1 VSITTYTELKSAVAD
16 FLNRQDLASAIPTF
30 ISLAESSFNRDI
42 RHWRMDVRTSITLD
56 AQFVDLPSGWLETV
70 KIVNATGEGPQEL
83 ELIPLAEMDERRFA
97 SNNTA
102 GAPRFYA
109 INGGKI
115 ELYPTPS
122 EAFTASIT
130 YVQKPTA
137 LSTSNASNWLLENF
151 PDVYLYGSLAHSA
164 PYLQEDSRLGVWAA
178 LYQQALSAINLDSDR
193 AKYSGTGLRMKLR
206 AF

>member
-1 VSITTYTELKSAVAD
+1 MSITTYTEPKSAVAD

-97 SNNTA
+97 SNDTA

>member
-1 VSITTYTELKSAVAD
+1 MSITTYTELKSAVAD

-42 RHWRMDVRTSITLD
+42 RHWRMDVRISITLD

>member
-42 RHWRMDVRTSITLD
+42 RHWRMDVRISITLD

>member
-1 VSITTYTELKSAVAD
+1 MSITTYTELKSAVAD

-97 SNNTA
+97 SNDTA

>member
-1 VSITTYTELKSAVAD
+1 
-16 FLNRQDLASAIPTF
+16 
-30 ISLAESSFNRDI
+30 
-42 RHWRMDVRTSITLD
+42 MDVRTSITLD

-97 SNNTA
+97 SNDTA

-178 LYQQALSAINLDSDR
+178 LYQQALSAINLESDR

>member
-1 VSITTYTELKSAVAD
+1 MSITTYTELKSAVAD

-70 KIVNATGEGPQEL
+70 KIVNSTGEGPQEL

-137 LSTSNASNWLLENF
+137 LSTSNTSNWLLENF

>member
-1 VSITTYTELKSAVAD
+1 MSITTYTELKSAVAD

-70 KIVNATGEGPQEL
+70 KIVNSTGEGPQEL

-97 SNNTA
+97 SNDTA

>member
-70 KIVNATGEGPQEL
+70 KIVNSTGEGPQEL

-97 SNNTA
+97 SNDTA

>member
-42 RHWRMDVRTSITLD
+42 RHWRMDVRISITLD

-70 KIVNATGEGPQEL
+70 KIVNSTGEGPQEL

-97 SNNTA
+97 SNDTA

>member
-1 VSITTYTELKSAVAD
+1 MSITTYTELKSAVAD

-137 LSTSNASNWLLENF
+137 LSISNASNWLLENF

>member
-1 VSITTYTELKSAVAD
+1 MSITTYTELKSAVAD

-42 RHWRMDVRTSITLD
+42 RHWRMDVRISITLD

-97 SNNTA
+97 SNDTA

>member
-1 VSITTYTELKSAVAD
+1 MSITTYTELKSAVAD

>member
-70 KIVNATGEGPQEL
+70 KIVNSTGEGPQEL